1 MTAVSSFFARICR
14 DTLHECQWAQRL
26 SPVGFESRTGWLKRW
41 IPHLNGHFALLVC
54 RFCVSFPWNLW
65 HITQIDASHLTVSG
79 FILSKVIIY
88 GCFTGV
94 FSRAELC
101 IHVVSRCPRCSIRIG
116 WFCIARFTPWTIPM
130 FSFSAGSSVY
140 VYMYVVYIVYVA
152 RRKVRVW
159 RLGKWTGMS
168 PVQCSCRRPEFVPRH
183 RPAIHIFDEL
193 LLWPF
198 TNPKFNQGF
207 LVT

>member
-1 MTAVSSFFARICR
+1 MGTLVSTVCCQRCRVVVLLLSRTQCAFWCWFKFNLLCNYWGPSKPLNLVSLELIWSRQMWAWWQPFQVFFARICR
-14 DTLHECQWAQRL
+14 DTLDECQQAQRL

-79 FILSKVIIY
+79 FVLSKVIIY

-101 IHVVSRCPRCSIRIG
+101 IHVVSHCPRCSIRIG

-130 FSFSAGSSVY
+130 FSFSAGSSVP
-140 VYMYVVYIVYVA
+140 YM
-152 RRKVRVW
+152 W
-159 RLGKWTGMS
+159 RGEK
-168 PVQCSCRRPEFVPRH
+168 
-183 RPAIHIFDEL
+183 
-193 LLWPF
+193 
-198 TNPKFNQGF
+198 
-207 LVT
+207 